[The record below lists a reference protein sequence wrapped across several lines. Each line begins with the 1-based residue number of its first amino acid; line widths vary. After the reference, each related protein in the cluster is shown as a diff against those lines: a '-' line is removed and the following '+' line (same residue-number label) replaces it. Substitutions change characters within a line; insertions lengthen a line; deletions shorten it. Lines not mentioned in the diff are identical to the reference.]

1 MIGECSRP
9 SSFVPQTRNSIC
21 TNNISAQ
28 NIYQALTYCVYH
40 ICHAAYRMPS
50 TNYPSRLCHKL
61 IKGEPSEYASG
72 LFGND
77 QAVCDVNFIDKF
89 LTITHNPKSVWDMYS
104 RTCLPS
110 FLSLSAH
117 QQRSAQP
124 QMASFLTQYAA
135 SASDIHTGITKND
148 VSKCALFIP
157 RTWTAKRNRS
167 ALSYTEQHRTR
178 VHASSVDGARIP
190 AIAFSETA
198 VSMRSCCILDHFYH
212 VSFVSKIGCHHNYP
226 STQDTGTS
234 VENGLAAF
242 LAWAP
247 KYSRNLSSIWK
258 RNNPSTQSI

>member
-1 MIGECSRP
+1 
-9 SSFVPQTRNSIC
+9 
-21 TNNISAQ
+21 
-28 NIYQALTYCVYH
+28 
-40 ICHAAYRMPS
+40 
-50 TNYPSRLCHKL
+50 
-61 IKGEPSEYASG
+61 
-72 LFGND
+72 
-77 QAVCDVNFIDKF
+77 
-89 LTITHNPKSVWDMYS
+89 MYS

-198 VSMRSCCILDHFYH
+198 TDVPREEVTISC
-212 VSFVSKIGCHHNYP
+212 P
-226 STQDTGTS
+226 STKLPNSSQQSSMVDIGKELLEDMQGSPWGSVVTLLSWVDRLLQASCAASLVADGQIHGEVANWDQASVKLHQDMAQYTDVACEDMECEVDDDLSTGWFTWWRYQGFS
-234 VENGLAAF
+234 G
-242 LAWAP
+242 
-247 KYSRNLSSIWK
+247 
-258 RNNPSTQSI
+258 